1 MEHQSILPRNNKSNH
16 ETIEHLTKKK
26 GYRFNYEI
34 KSQGK
39 VLI

>member
-26 GYRFNYEI
+26 KDIG
-34 KSQGK
+34 
-39 VLI
+39 LIMK